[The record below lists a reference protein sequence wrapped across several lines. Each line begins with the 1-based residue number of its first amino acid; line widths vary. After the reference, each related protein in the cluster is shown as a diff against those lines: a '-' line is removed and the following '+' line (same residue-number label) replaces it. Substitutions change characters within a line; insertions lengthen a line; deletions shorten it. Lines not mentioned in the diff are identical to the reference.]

1 MNVNFVSRLVTPIR
15 LEDSENWS
23 RFIVLNSKKS
33 LVPLT
38 KLSPS
43 IVEKYIEK
51 TCGEIKNITTFGSG
65 VLLFETHRM
74 N

>member
-1 MNVNFVSRLVTPIR
+1 LK
-15 LEDSENWS
+15 
-23 RFIVLNSKKS
+23 SKKS

-51 TCGEIKNITTFGSG
+51 TCGKIKNITTFGSG